1 MIRGMSMIRPIPV
14 YPGVPHHR
22 TLVHHHVVDLAGLP
36 GEGGAVHVSSIVGTE
51 CVVKGEGGNWKTS
64 K

>member
-1 MIRGMSMIRPIPV
+1 MVRGMSMICPIPV
-14 YPGVPHHR
+14 NPGVPHHR

-36 GEGGAVHVSSIVGTE
+36 GEGRAVHVISIVGTE
-51 CVVKGEGGNWKTS
+51 RVVKGEGGNWKTS